1 MSKKTE
7 RADAQETPA
16 PVQASDQDNQYKG
29 LPRILHGVR
38 WTQHL
43 LAIVAEV
50 LILVSFAMSGMD
62 VSLSGVMTGIVWLKW
77 AWGAAFALGIDT
89 SFVIAWVRVRQCALA
104 RNWNGLVWNILLAVG
119 MSFIV
124 FQPVA
129 IQLLQQAMGIGFN
142 QALAQLGINLIIL
155 VYARAG
161 VAVFLGAILAMTN
174 VESAMK
180 NAPVSVQAKRR
191 LIIFDKVL
199 NQIAPLM
206 SDTIERAGAQ
216 IEQGD
221 NQDSDQAL
229 AQIEQTIITPVQDD
243 PAKQIASAR
252 VTRLSIVPV
261 DAELTPVDRVKQV
274 LSDHPACSDR
284 ELGRLSGL
292 APATA
297 KKYRALLNQGNEQ
310 AS

>member
-1 MSKKTE
+1 MSKKIE
-7 RADAQETPA
+7 RASAQETP
-16 PVQASDQDNQYKG
+16 VASEQDNQYRG

-180 NAPVSVQAKRR
+180 NAPVPAQAKRR

-199 NQIAPLM
+199 NQIAPVM

-229 AQIEQTIITPVQDD
+229 AQIERTVITPVQDD

-261 DAELTPVDRVKQV
+261 DTELTPVDRVKQV
-274 LSDHPACSDR
+274 LSDHPDCSDR

-297 KKYRALLNQGNEQ
+297 KKYKAMLNQGNER
-310 AS
+310 AG